1 MLAFLR
7 WLSSGGFHGSCPV
20 IAFVSIL
27 VQVSGAAVTFLLKDI
42 SFTGILMGAI
52 LCWRP
57 GMAFLY

>member
-1 MLAFLR
+1 ML
-7 WLSSGGFHGSCPV
+7 SCGGFHGSCPV

-27 VQVSGAAVTFLLKDI
+27 VQVSGAAVTFLLEDI